1 MPLIKAIEVDSYD
14 CHKWI
19 ALGDIV
25 LDFPLK
31 DYDTYYFND
40 LYIVDS
46 SGNND
51 GVFSILRPRRN
62 GIGDWSR
69 ADIIGYIFGYGE
81 LLNFIH
87 LRAKFIN
94 LKTDEKIKVKGEIKQ
109 KVFIFFPSQTHE
121 ETAVT
126 CLYLKH
132 HDHRYSVT
140 DEVPF

>member
-1 MPLIKAIEVDSYD
+1 MSIKVIDID
-14 CHKWI
+14 TIQCDKWI
-19 ALGDIV
+19 AVGDIV
-25 LDFPLK
+25 LDFTLK

-51 GVFSILRPRRN
+51 GVFCVFRPRRN
-62 GIGDWSR
+62 TLGEWSR
-69 ADIIGYIFGYGE
+69 ADLIEYIYDYGE

-87 LRAKFIN
+87 LRANFIN
-94 LKTDEKIKVKGEIKQ
+94 LKTDKKITVDCEVKQ
-109 KVFIFFPSQTHE
+109 KVFIFFPSNTPM

-140 DEVPF
+140 DCVPF

>member
-1 MPLIKAIEVDSYD
+1 MSIKGIDID
-14 CHKWI
+14 TIQCDKWI
-19 ALGDIV
+19 AVGDIV
-25 LDFPLK
+25 LDFTLK
-31 DYDTYYFND
+31 DYDMYYFND

-51 GVFSILRPRRN
+51 GVSCVFRPRRN
-62 GIGDWSR
+62 TLGEWSR
-69 ADIIGYIFGYGE
+69 ADLIGYIDDYGE

-87 LRAKFIN
+87 LRANFIN
-94 LKTDEKIKVKGEIKQ
+94 LKTDKKITVDGEVKQ
-109 KVFIFFPSQTHE
+109 KVFIFFPSNTPM

-140 DEVPF
+140 DCVPF